1 MKVLILE
8 DDDNDATH
16 PVQSGGADSRNGLSS
31 TSAEVDAATTTTEPV
46 TPTMTGSGAEEEL
59 AGVQVT
65 AGEED
70 DQDSKTQ
77 TPDGNS
83 DSEAEEDG
91 DKPRRELTP
100 KTRARRE
107 VLTKSGE
114 RGRAGTASI
123 LDDMQ
128 RLRRREQID
137 TTAQATA
144 SPKDTNASAAGDGL
158 GKSVTIQVQ
167 ESGNEKNGGE
177 DDEEQSEGGSKIKSK
192 KEKES
197 NFIRR
202 KMARAS
208 VLLRSNDITKEL
220 AKIDKSEKK
229 NEDDE
234 QRQQHQQQRKENDE
248 DERVEEEGYGQSMN
262 LSEGGLIMLTY
273 SSKTVT
279 RGPGNRDGIA
289 GDVRPNATSGS
300 QEANGTVSAA
310 RAAVTGKQK
319 ALLKTKREH
328 FKTVYRNMSSIE
340 RELNLKASGLSEGI
354 DSTIPNMLQVGGA
367 ADPRLFLPQALPA
380 KVDDFDRKRSPAEVR
395 LRELRACV
403 V

>member
-8 DDDNDATH
+8 DDDNNVTH
-16 PVQSGGADSRNGLSS
+16 PVQSGGADSRDGLSS
-31 TSAEVDAATTTTEPV
+31 TSAEVNAATTTTEPM
-46 TPTMTGSGAEEEL
+46 TSTMPSGSEEEL

-77 TPDGNS
+77 MTDGNS
-83 DSEAEEDG
+83 DGEAEEDG
-91 DKPRRELTP
+91 DKSRRELNP
-100 KTRARRE
+100 KTRTRRE

-128 RLRRREQID
+128 RLRRKEQID

-158 GKSVTIQVQ
+158 GKSVTIQVH

-177 DDEEQSEGGSKIKSK
+177 DEEEQSEGGSKIKSK

-234 QRQQHQQQRKENDE
+234 QRQQHQQQLKENDD
-248 DERVEEEGYGQSMN
+248 DEQIEEGYGQSMN

-279 RGPGNRDGIA
+279 RGPDNRDGIA
-289 GDVRPNATSGS
+289 GDVRPNAPSGS
-300 QEANGTVSAA
+300 EEANVA

-395 LRELRACV
+395 LRELRACCV
-403 V
+403 